1 MKKPKTLERF
11 YAKAEEYIDVEDD
24 PSYAMDIAEGSKDP
38 SKKENDV
45 PNSQKNSGGQKR
57 GNDAKDNQNNKKLR
71 FSKIQNPL
79 ENVFLAAKDTKDY
92 PQPKPLKVNDSN
104 ISSGRFCRFHNQP
117 GHNTNECRHLKS
129 LVEELIRKN
138 RLQQY
143 VRNPQN
149 ALAVQGQNTP
159 NDQYGSGERAQAP
172 VNPRPIINTISG
184 GPHPAEGSWRDMKK
198 IC

>member
-1 MKKPKTLERF
+1 MEQRPGESIKAFLARFNAAAAKVADPEPRLVLMALKGAIIKKSKFGKWLKMKKPKTLERF

-129 LVEELIRKN
+129 LVEE
-138 RLQQY
+138 
-143 VRNPQN
+143 
-149 ALAVQGQNTP
+149 
-159 NDQYGSGERAQAP
+159 
-172 VNPRPIINTISG
+172 
-184 GPHPAEGSWRDMKK
+184 
-198 IC
+198 